1 MVNFIRDFTKK
12 IKIAHVVII
21 WLAVN
26 LISAFFSQL
35 YSDEAYYTLFSHQL
49 AFGYFDHPPMIALM
63 IRIGSFIFKN
73 ELGVRLLSVIAV
85 STALF
90 ITYRL
95 SEIHKPVLFLA
106 AIFSLFGLNILG
118 FLALPDSP
126 LLLFTVLFFLIYKRF
141 LLKESL
147 LNSILLGLTM
157 VAMLYS
163 KYHGILIIFFTV
175 ISNLRLLRSKMFW
188 VAAILG
194 FLLFIPHLVWQ
205 YNNDF
210 VSISYHFFER
220 SASHYKFSF
229 THEYLLGQILYYGP
243 FSAIFMFFAAIKYK
257 QSNLFDKALIWNLW
271 GILSFFLLSSLKGRV
286 EVNWTLPIIIPLLIF
301 FLRYSI
307 SKPVFI
313 RWFYIFAIPIFI
325 IISLMR
331 IEIAYP
337 VINLKVDR
345 LNDFR
350 GQIEFGNEVIKKSK
364 GLPVIANSYQKAG
377 LLSFY
382 TNAFVPSINV
392 NSRRNQFNIWHAC
405 DSLRFKKVAFVNN
418 YLVSGVKIENPLYSD
433 YQVTFIDSL
442 PVMND
447 IVITTGMRKLSV
459 NQNEK
464 IEINVILKSTKTPD
478 NYRDAGD
485 FFTRLNAGLYQG
497 DNLLTEKI
505 CEVPIDVIFKN
516 KNGECNFQFEAP
528 AEKGE
533 YQISI
538 YLKTSGLGIWN
549 TKKTISLTVI

>member
-1 MVNFIRDFTKK
+1 MIYSMHDITKK
-12 IKIAHVVII
+12 IRIAHVVII

-26 LISAFFSQL
+26 LISAFFFQL
-35 YSDEAYYTLFSHQL
+35 YSDEAYYVLFSNQL
-49 AFGYFDHPPMIALM
+49 DFGYFDHPPMIALM

-73 ELGVRLLSVIAV
+73 ELGVRLLSVLAV
-85 STALF
+85 SIALF
-90 ITYRL
+90 FTYKL
-95 SEIHKPVLFLA
+95 ANVNKPILFLA
-106 AIFSLFGLNILG
+106 AIFSILGLNILG
-118 FLALPDSP
+118 FMALPDSP
-126 LLLFTVLFFLIYKRF
+126 LLLFTVLFFLVYKKF
-141 LLKESL
+141 LQKENL
-147 LNSILLGLTM
+147 HYSILLGLM
-157 VAMLYS
+157 MAAMLYS

-175 ISNLRLLRSKMFW
+175 ISNLKLLKSKMFW
-188 VAAILG
+188 VAALLG
-194 FLLFIPHLVWQ
+194 VLLFIPHLIWQ
-205 YNNDF
+205 YNHDF
-210 VSISYHFFER
+210 VSVSYHFFER

-229 THEYLLGQILYYGP
+229 TSEYLIGQILYYGP
-243 FSAIFMFFAAIKYK
+243 ISVVFMVFAALKFRS
-257 QSNLFDKALIWNLW
+257 SNLFEKALTWNLW
-271 GILSFFLLSSLKGRV
+271 GIIGFFLLSSLKGRV
-286 EVNWTLPIIIPLLIF
+286 EVNWTLPMIIPLLIF
-301 FLRYSI
+301 FLKYSVE
-307 SKPVFI
+307 KPVFT

-350 GQIEFGNEVIKKSK
+350 GQIEFGKEVIKKSK

-516 KNGECNFQFEAP
+516 RNGECNFQFEAP